1 MDFENLSLPTLWL
14 IAGVILCAAEM
25 LVPGIFLLWLGIA
38 ALVTGVIAWAL
49 PIGPVLQI
57 LVFGVLAIAS
67 IYAGRRWTRSDAIA
81 STDPLLNDRLARMV
95 GQNVV
100 LVTAISG
107 GAGRAK
113 VGDGVWD
120 VRGEDQPAGSQMVI
134 TGNKDGVL
142 TVEPYQSV

>member
-1 MDFENLSLPTLWL
+1 MLFEELTKPMLWL

-38 ALVTGVIAWAL
+38 ALITGVIAWAL
-49 PIGPVLQI
+49 PIGPIAQI

-67 IYAGRRWTRSDAIA
+67 IYVGRRWTRSEAIA

-95 GQNVV
+95 GQTVI
-100 LVTAISG
+100 LVTDISG

-120 VRGEDQPAGSQMVI
+120 VRGEDQPAGRQMVI
-134 TGNKDGVL
+134 TGNMDGVL
-142 TVEPYQSV
+142 TVEPYHPS